1 MKAPTSWLKDGWKT
15 RGDLRQNGRGPRVET
30 EVGMRLLRSTTL
42 LIAAVLVSTA
52 ALPQSRQSSGA
63 RKSGGESVFRC
74 VDANGQA
81 HFGDSQPAECAGRDT
96 QVLNDRGTVLR
107 VIEGEQS
114 RSARLKAEAQ
124 EAIVRKQREER
135 ALRDRMLID
144 TYLSVEDI
152 ERLRNQRLELLE
164 AQVNVTKQ
172 NIVAMRDRQAKLQ
185 DQVARFRPYSDDPE
199 ALPLPDHLAEDMV
212 NTVRSLQTYQKSI
225 ASKMAEQEQL
235 KAEFARD
242 IARFKQLKG
251 LN

>member
-1 MKAPTSWLKDGWKT
+1 
-15 RGDLRQNGRGPRVET
+15 
-30 EVGMRLLRSTTL
+30 MRLLRSTTL

-52 ALPQSRQSSGA
+52 ALPQSRPGQK
-63 RKSGGESVFRC
+63 KSGETVFRC
-74 VDANGQA
+74 VDANGLA

-107 VIEGEQS
+107 VIEGEQT
-114 RSARLKAEAQ
+114 RAARLKTEAQ
-124 EAIVRKQREER
+124 EAIARKQRDER
-135 ALRDRMLID
+135 ALRDRMLIE

-164 AQVNVTKQ
+164 AQVTVTRQ
-172 NIVAMRDRQAKLQ
+172 NMVAMRERQAKLQ
-185 DQVARFRPYSDDPE
+185 DQVARFRPYSDDPD

-225 ASKMAEQEQL
+225 VSKQAEQEQL
-235 KAEFARD
+235 KAEFTRD

-251 LN
+251 LR

>member
-1 MKAPTSWLKDGWKT
+1 
-15 RGDLRQNGRGPRVET
+15 
-30 EVGMRLLRSTTL
+30 MRLLRSTTL
-42 LIAAVLVSTA
+42 LVAAVLVSTA
-52 ALPQSRQSSGA
+52 ALPQSRPGQK
-63 RKSGGESVFRC
+63 KSGGEAVFRC

-114 RSARLKAEAQ
+114 RAARLKAEAQ
-124 EAIVRKQREER
+124 EAIARKQRDDR
-135 ALRDRMLID
+135 AQRDRMLIE

-164 AQVNVTKQ
+164 AQVTVTRQ
-172 NIVAMRDRQAKLQ
+172 NIVAMRDRQSKLQ
-185 DQVARFRPYSDDPE
+185 DQVARFRPYSDDPD

-212 NTVRSLQTYQKSI
+212 NTVRSMQTYQKSI
-225 ASKMAEQEQL
+225 VSKLAEQEQL
-235 KAEFARD
+235 KAEFSRD

-251 LN
+251 LH

>member
-1 MKAPTSWLKDGWKT
+1 MSL
-15 RGDLRQNGRGPRVET
+15 
-30 EVGMRLLRSTTL
+30 MRSTTL
-42 LIAAVLVSTA
+42 LIAAALVSTA
-52 ALPQSRQSSGA
+52 ALPQTRQSSGSK
-63 RKSGGESVFRC
+63 KSSGAEAVFRC
-74 VDANGQA
+74 VDTNGQA
-81 HFGDSQPAECAGRDT
+81 HFGDSQPPECAGRDT

-114 RSARLKAEAQ
+114 RTTRLKAEAVD
-124 EAIVRKQREER
+124 AIARKQRDER

-172 NIVAMRDRQAKLQ
+172 NMVAMRDRQVKLQ
-185 DQVARFRPYSDDPE
+185 DQVTRFRPYSDDPE
-199 ALPLPDHLAEDMV
+199 APPLPDHLAEDMV

-225 ASKMAEQEQL
+225 VSKLAEQEQL
-235 KAEFARD
+235 KAEFTRD

-251 LN
+251 LY

>member
-1 MKAPTSWLKDGWKT
+1 MSL
-15 RGDLRQNGRGPRVET
+15 
-30 EVGMRLLRSTTL
+30 MRSTTL
-42 LIAAVLVSTA
+42 LIAAALVSTA
-52 ALPQSRQSSGA
+52 ALPQTRQSSGSK
-63 RKSGGESVFRC
+63 KSSGAEAVFRC
-74 VDANGQA
+74 VDTNGQA
-81 HFGDSQPAECAGRDT
+81 HVGDSQPPECAGRDT

-114 RSARLKAEAQ
+114 RTTRLKAEAVD
-124 EAIVRKQREER
+124 AIARKQRDER

-172 NIVAMRDRQAKLQ
+172 NMVAMRDRQVKLQ
-185 DQVARFRPYSDDPE
+185 DQVTRFRPYSDDPE
-199 ALPLPDHLAEDMV
+199 APPLPDHLAEDMV

-225 ASKMAEQEQL
+225 VSKLAEQEQL
-235 KAEFARD
+235 KAEFTRD

-251 LN
+251 LY